1 MNTPRPPSRW
11 RRLLAHICLTI
22 ACVSATVPP
31 LPGMASAPAGAPG
44 APPAACTPP
53 IAPVTLVNP
62 TVITSCT
69 QANLQAAL
77 ATGGHITFDCGPHP
91 VTIPIT
97 SPLVTSATRDIV
109 LDGKGLITL
118 DGGGVTRILEKPF
131 TPGSHIDKTSG
142 NDLVIQNMR
151 FINGRAPAATKTQDD
166 KARGGALWV
175 TSPGTRLH
183 IINSIF
189 ENNRTTS
196 MTDEDNQ
203 GGAIYAGNIYETVI
217 VGSVFVNNEAGS
229 GGAFGGIATGL
240 QVYNSRFTNNRAAD
254 ATTGGIVR
262 GHGGAI
268 HLDGVSNSFNPI
280 TGNTV
285 EVCGSVFDGNT
296 ATRGGGALK
305 VTISDNLNTKA
316 TYARSTFSNNRVL
329 DSPPAE
335 GHGGA
340 IYHIEDDL
348 AGGVNEDNIEIREST
363 FNGNYAARQG
373 GGVWMSVNGRGRV
386 VNSTFFDNRAATA
399 GTNVIGQGGG
409 MIISRGTIDIIHATF
424 ASNFATFQ
432 GGAIFAGNPSAAAV
446 TLTSS
451 IFSANRLDPT
461 HTNPVTTEFQGYHTN
476 RALLN
481 GGGNIQF
488 PRTKAPDFN
497 NDINNLI
504 TSPASAILFQDPQ
517 LAPLANNGGPTP
529 TMAIVA
535 SSPGFNR
542 AAAATCPVTDQRGVT
557 RPQGGA
563 CDVGAYELVLALSLT
578 PPFVGVGEAG
588 TVVIVSGAGFDAS
601 STIVIGGVERPTTF
615 VSATE
620 LRTTLTAA
628 DVANAGDL
636 EVRVSNSA
644 LPPVTLRVLAQV
656 YRGYLPIVR
665 R

>member
-1 MNTPRPPSRW
+1 MNNPRSSSRWHRLLVSMCLITVCTIVSPPSSG
-11 RRLLAHICLTI
+11 I
-22 ACVSATVPP
+22 
-31 LPGMASAPAGAPG
+31 ASAPAGAPG

-53 IAPVTLVNP
+53 VAPVTLVNP

-69 QANLQAAL
+69 QAALQTAL
-77 ATGGHITFDCGPHP
+77 AAGGHITFDCGPNP

-183 IINSIF
+183 IINSVF

-196 MTDEDNQ
+196 IADEDNQ
-203 GGAIYAGNIYETVI
+203 GGAIFAGNIYETII

-254 ATTGGIVR
+254 TTAGGIVR
-262 GHGGAI
+262 GHGGAVY
-268 HLDGVSNSFNPI
+268 LDGVSNNFNPI
-280 TGNTV
+280 TSNTV
-285 EVCGSVFDGNT
+285 DVCGSVFDGNT

-329 DSPPAE
+329 DAPPTE

-340 IYHIEDDL
+340 IYHIEDDW
-348 AGGVNEDNIEIREST
+348 AGGVNEDNIEVREST

-373 GGVWMSVNGRGRV
+373 GGVWMLVNGRGRV

-399 GTNVIGQGGG
+399 GTNIIGQGGG
-409 MIISRGTIDIIHATF
+409 MIIARGTIDINHATF
-424 ASNFATFQ
+424 AGNFATFQ
-432 GGAIFAGNPSAAAV
+432 GGAIFAGNEAAV
-446 TLTSS
+446 RLTSS
-451 IFSANRLDPT
+451 IFVSNRLDPT

-476 RALLN
+476 RSLLN

-529 TMAIVA
+529 TMAITA
-535 SSPGFNR
+535 SSPAFNR
-542 AAAATCPVTDQRGVT
+542 AAAATCPAIDQRGIS
-557 RPQGGA
+557 RPQGGG
-563 CDVGAYELVLALSLT
+563 CDAGAYELVLALSLM

-588 TVVIVSGAGFDAS
+588 TLLIVSGAGFNAS
-601 STIVIGGVERPTTF
+601 SKIVIGGVERSTTF

-628 DVANAGDL
+628 DVASVGDL

-656 YRGYLPIVR
+656 HRVYLPAIR

>member
-1 MNTPRPPSRW
+1 
-11 RRLLAHICLTI
+11 
-22 ACVSATVPP
+22 
-31 LPGMASAPAGAPG
+31 MASEPAGAPG

-53 IAPVTLVNP
+53 VAPVTLVTP

-69 QANLQAAL
+69 QAALQSAL
-77 ATGGHITFDCGPHP
+77 AAGGHITFDCGPNP

-118 DGGGVTRILEKPF
+118 DGGGVSRILEKPF

-142 NDLVIQNMR
+142 NDLIIQNMR

-166 KARGGALWV
+166 KARGGALWA

-183 IINSIF
+183 IINSVF

-196 MTDEDNQ
+196 ITDEDNQ

-217 VGSVFVNNEAGS
+217 VGSVFINNEAGS

-240 QVYNSRFTNNRAAD
+240 QVYNSRFTNNRASD
-254 ATTGGIVR
+254 ATAGGVVR

-268 HLDGVSNSFNPI
+268 HLDGVSNSFNPN
-280 TGNTV
+280 TSNTV
-285 EVCGSVFDGNT
+285 DICGSVFDGNT

-316 TYARSTFSNNRVL
+316 IYARSTFSNNRVL

-340 IYHIEDDL
+340 IYHIEDEW

-373 GGVWMSVNGRGRV
+373 GGVWILVNGRGRV

-399 GTNVIGQGGG
+399 GTNIIGQGGG
-409 MIISRGTIDIIHATF
+409 MIISRGTIDINHATF

-432 GGAIFAGNPSAAAV
+432 GGAIFASNEAAV

-451 IFSANRLDPT
+451 IFASNRLDPT

-476 RALLN
+476 RSLLN

-488 PRTKAPDFN
+488 PRTKTPDFN

-535 SSPGFNR
+535 SSPAFNR
-542 AAAATCPVTDQRGVT
+542 AAAATCPATDQRGIS
-557 RPQGGA
+557 RPQGDA
-563 CDVGAYELVLALSLT
+563 CDVGAYELVLALALM

-588 TVVIVSGAGFDAS
+588 TLLIVSGAGFDPS
-601 STIVIGGVERPTTF
+601 SKIVIDGVERPTTF

-628 DVANAGDL
+628 DVASAGDR
-636 EVRVSNSA
+636 EVRVSNST

-656 YRGYLPIVR
+656 YRVYLPAIR

>member
-1 MNTPRPPSRW
+1 MKNNELPGVW
-11 RRLLAHICLTI
+11 RRLPALVCALIIIC
-22 ACVSATVPP
+22 
-31 LPGMASAPAGAPG
+31 SAPEVPSASGTASELADAPG

-53 IAPVTLVNP
+53 VAPVTLVNP

-69 QANLQAAL
+69 QAALQAAL
-77 ATGGHITFDCGPHP
+77 ATGGHITFDCGPNP

-118 DGGGVTRILEKPF
+118 DGGGVTRIIEKPF

-142 NDLVIQNMR
+142 NDLVLQNIR
-151 FINGRAPAATKTQDD
+151 LINGRAPAKTKNQDD
-166 KARGGALWV
+166 KARGGAIWA

-183 IINSIF
+183 IINSVF

-196 MTDEDNQ
+196 ITDEDNQ

-217 VGSVFVNNEAGS
+217 VGSVFINNEAGN

-240 QVYNSRFTNNRAAD
+240 QVYNSRFSNNRAAD
-254 ATTGGIVR
+254 TTSGGIVR

-280 TGNTV
+280 TSNTV
-285 EVCGSVFDGNT
+285 DVCGSVFDGNT
-296 ATRGGGALK
+296 ARRGGGAIK

-316 TYARSTFSNNRVL
+316 TYARSTFSNNRVF

-340 IYHIEDDL
+340 IYHIEDDH
-348 AGGVNEDNIEIREST
+348 AGGSNEDNIEIRAST
-363 FNGNYAARQG
+363 FNGNYAPRQG
-373 GGVWMSVNGRGRV
+373 GGAWILVNGRGRI

-409 MIISRGTIDIIHATF
+409 LIISQGTIDIVHSTF
-424 ASNFATFQ
+424 ARNFATFQ
-432 GGAIFAGNPSAAAV
+432 GGAIFAGSAPSV

-451 IFSANRLDPT
+451 IFYDNRLDPT

-476 RALLN
+476 RSLLN

-488 PRTKAPDFN
+488 PRTKAPDFS

-504 TSPASAILFQDPQ
+504 TSPASAILFEDPQ
-517 LAPLANNGGPTP
+517 LAPLADNGGPTP
-529 TMAIVA
+529 TMAISA
-535 SSPGFNR
+535 SSPAFNR
-542 AAAATCPVTDQRGVT
+542 AAAASCPATDQRGIT

-563 CDVGAYELVLALSLT
+563 CDIGAYELVLSLSIL
-578 PPFVGVGEAG
+578 PPFVGVGESG
-588 TVVIVSGAGFDAS
+588 TVLVVSGAGFDAS
-601 STIVIGGVERPTTF
+601 SKVVIGGVERPTTF

-620 LRTTLTAA
+620 LRTVLTPG
-628 DVANAGDL
+628 DVASAGNL

-644 LPPVTLRVLAQV
+644 LPPVTLRVLEQV
-656 YRGYLPIVR
+656 YRVYLPAIR

>member
-1 MNTPRPPSRW
+1 MNNTQPFSRW
-11 RRLLAHICLTI
+11 RRLLARICLTI
-22 ACVSATVPP
+22 VCVVITVPP
-31 LPGMASAPAGAPG
+31 LPGMASEPAGAPG

-53 IAPVTLVNP
+53 VAPVTLVNP

-69 QANLQAAL
+69 QAALQTAL
-77 ATGGHITFDCGPHP
+77 AAGGHITFDCGPNP

-97 SPLVTSATRDIV
+97 APLVTSATRDIV

-118 DGGGVTRILEKPF
+118 DGGGNTRILEKPF

-183 IINSIF
+183 IINSVF

-196 MTDEDNQ
+196 ITDEDNQ
-203 GGAIYAGNIYETVI
+203 GGAIYAGNIYETII
-217 VGSVFVNNEAGS
+217 VGSVFINNEAGS

-240 QVYNSRFTNNRAAD
+240 QVYNSQFANNRASD
-254 ATTGGIVR
+254 STLGGIVR

-268 HLDGVSNSFNPI
+268 HLDGVSNSFNP
-280 TGNTV
+280 TTSNTV
-285 EVCGSVFDGNT
+285 DVCGSVFDGNT

-316 TYARSTFSNNRVL
+316 IYARSTFSNNRVL
-329 DSPPAE
+329 DAPPAE

-340 IYHIEDDL
+340 IYHIEDDW

-373 GGVWMSVNGRGRV
+373 GGVWMLVNGRGRV

-399 GTNVIGQGGG
+399 RTNIIGQGGG
-409 MIISRGTIDIIHATF
+409 LIISRGTIDISHATF

-432 GGAIFAGNPSAAAV
+432 GGAIFASNNAAV

-451 IFSANRLDPT
+451 IFASNRLDPT

-476 RALLN
+476 RSLLN

-488 PRTKAPDFN
+488 PRTKTPDFN

-517 LAPLANNGGPTP
+517 LAPLANNGGPTS
-529 TMAIVA
+529 TMAITA
-535 SSPGFNR
+535 SSPAFNR
-542 AAAATCPVTDQRGVT
+542 AAAATCPAIDQRGIS

-563 CDVGAYELVLALSLT
+563 CDVGAYELVLALLLM

-588 TVVIVSGAGFDAS
+588 TILIVSGAGFDATS
-601 STIVIGGVERPTTF
+601 KIVIGGVERLTTF

-628 DVANAGDL
+628 DVASPGDL

-656 YRGYLPIVR
+656 SRVYLPMVR

>member
-1 MNTPRPPSRW
+1 MNKPQLSSCWRGLIAMMGTVCMILVCALPPPV
-11 RRLLAHICLTI
+11 I
-22 ACVSATVPP
+22 ASD
-31 LPGMASAPAGAPG
+31 LSGAPG

-53 IAPVTLVNP
+53 IEPVALVNP
-62 TVITSCT
+62 TVITNCT
-69 QANLQAAL
+69 QAALQAAL
-77 ATGGHITFDCGPHP
+77 AAGGHITFDCGPNP

-109 LDGKGLITL
+109 IDGKGLITL

-166 KARGGALWV
+166 RARGGALWA

-183 IINSIF
+183 IINSVF

-196 MTDEDNQ
+196 ITDEDNQ
-203 GGAIYAGNIYETVI
+203 GGAIYAGNIYETII
-217 VGSVFVNNEAGS
+217 VGSVFINNEAGS
-229 GGAFGGIATGL
+229 GGAFGGIAAGL
-240 QVYNSRFTNNRAAD
+240 QVYNSRFTNNRASD
-254 ATTGGIVR
+254 ATAGGVVR

-268 HLDGVSNSFNPI
+268 HLDGVSNGFNPI
-280 TGNTV
+280 TSNTV
-285 EVCGSVFDGNT
+285 DVCGGVFDGNT

-340 IYHIEDDL
+340 IYHIEDDW

-373 GGVWMSVNGRGRV
+373 GGVWMLVNGRGRV

-399 GTNVIGQGGG
+399 RTNLIGQGGG
-409 MIISRGTIDIIHATF
+409 MIISRGTIDISHATF

-432 GGAIFAGNPSAAAV
+432 GGAIFAGNEAAV

-451 IFSANRLDPT
+451 IFVSNRLDPT

-476 RALLN
+476 RSLLN

-488 PRTKAPDFN
+488 PRTKTPDFN

-529 TMAIVA
+529 TMAIAA
-535 SSPGFNR
+535 SSPAFNR
-542 AAAATCPVTDQRGVT
+542 AAAATCPATDQRGIS

-563 CDVGAYELVLALSLT
+563 CDVGAYELVLALSLM
-578 PPFVGVGEAG
+578 PPFVGIGEAG
-588 TVVIVSGAGFDAS
+588 TILIVSGAGFDAS
-601 STIVIGGVERPTTF
+601 SKIVIGGVERPTTF

-628 DVANAGDL
+628 DVAVAGNL

-656 YRGYLPIVR
+656 HRVYLPAIR